1 MEVIDMGKKTNFLLT
16 SMATSKPNPVPG
28 YRGIE
33 MAFSANAESM
43 KTNFGTLH
51 ATVASRFEN
60 ENTTYNPDERRCI
73 DESEEVFKWGSG
85 KGSKQRSHKQ
95 RSHKQRLE
103 LRRIEMKKFWKFIKD
118 EEGLETVE
126 YAIIGALITLAAIV
140 TITSVG
146 TQVNTRFQQMLTAL
160 GG

>member
-1 MEVIDMGKKTNFLLT
+1 
-16 SMATSKPNPVPG
+16 
-28 YRGIE
+28 
-33 MAFSANAESM
+33 M
-43 KTNFGTLH
+43 K
-51 ATVASRFEN
+51 RFWN
-60 ENTTYNPDERRCI
+60 
-73 DESEEVFKWGSG
+73 
-85 KGSKQRSHKQ
+85 
-95 RSHKQRLE
+95 
-103 LRRIEMKKFWKFIKD
+103 FIKD